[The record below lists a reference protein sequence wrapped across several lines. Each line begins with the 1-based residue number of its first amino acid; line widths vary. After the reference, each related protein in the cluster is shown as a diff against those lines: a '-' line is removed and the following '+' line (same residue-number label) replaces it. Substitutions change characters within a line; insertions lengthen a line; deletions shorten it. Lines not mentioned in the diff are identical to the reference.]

1 LATAVLSSSAG
12 TAVAVRRLAQII
24 ASLPGAA
31 MREWR
36 NAKTREFAFGFSAG
50 VNGEAAW
57 DIPDN
62 AGDVPR

>member
-12 TAVAVRRLAQII
+12 TPVAVRCLAQII

-36 NAKTREFAFGFSAG
+36 NAKTREFVFGFSAG
-50 VNGEAAW
+50 VDGEAAW
-57 DIPDN
+57 DIGN
-62 AGDVPR
+62 TVGDVPR